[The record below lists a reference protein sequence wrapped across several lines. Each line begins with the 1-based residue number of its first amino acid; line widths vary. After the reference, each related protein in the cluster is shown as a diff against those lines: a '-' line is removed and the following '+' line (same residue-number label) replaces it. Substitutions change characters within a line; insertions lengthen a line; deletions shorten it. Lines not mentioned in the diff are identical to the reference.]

1 MKRKAPYLFGFVL
14 SITLACS
21 TMLFPAPDPT
31 AAPTFTPIP
40 APVFLNEGLVLSSTP
55 FSESKDGPVYTITT
69 QIPQLQG
76 SNDPRVEAFNA
87 HLKQIVQGNIDQF
100 RNDILTN
107 QPIQPFAAGS
117 SYDLK
122 YTLIGQRGEVWSIK
136 IEVMYYYDG
145 AAHPG
150 HNSITVNYDLRQGR
164 ELTLDDLFQPGS
176 NYLQVIADK
185 CKAQLSTRDIGFE
198 DEIFNSGADPLPENY
213 QRWNLSPDGLVI
225 TFDEYQVAPYAAGPQ
240 IVVIPFAE
248 LTPWANPQGALAVFN
263 R

>member
-1 MKRKAPYLFGFVL
+1 MKRKVPYLFGFVL

-21 TMLFPAPDPT
+21 TMAFPAPDPT
-31 AAPTFTPIP
+31 AAPTFTPTLKP
-40 APVFLNEGLVLSSTP
+40 ASLSEGLVLGSTP
-55 FSESKDGPVYTITT
+55 FSESKDGPVYTITA

-87 HLKQIVQGNIDQF
+87 HLEQIVQSNIDQF

-122 YTLIGQRGEVWSIK
+122 YTLIGQQGEVWSIK
-136 IEVMYYYDG
+136 FEVMYYYDG

-150 HNSITVNYDLRQGR
+150 HNSITVNYDLGQGR
-164 ELTLDDLFQPGS
+164 ELTLNDLFQPGS

-213 QRWNLSPDGLVI
+213 QRWNLSPDGLIV
-225 TFDEYQVAPYAAGPQ
+225 TFDEYQVAPYAAGSQ
-240 IVVIPFAE
+240 TVLIPFAE
-248 LTPWANPQGALAVFN
+248 LIPLANPQGALTVFN